1 MALIHIGGK
10 TYEIWHENRNGWNAE
25 AFRDRYSEVLERY
38 DFIVGDW
45 GYNQLRLKGFFKD
58 NHQKASKESSFSCMS
73 DYINEYCNFGCAY
86 FVLEK
91 TQSSKKEPE
100 DYDLDSD
107 DFRPR
112 LEAADLLAAAEGNYP
127 EMSESDETA
136 EHEVATAREPVPVLP
151 HPRHHRN
158 HRSDQRHGGGSNRQ
172 NNDSRGV
179 ESAIDAEGRT
189 NNEPRS
195 GKREFQSRKNY
206 RGNDH
211 RGKKPF
217 RLAANE
223 TAAASAD
230 SNRPNKKDAER
241 S

>member
-1 MALIHIGGK
+1 MGLIHIGGK
-10 TYEIWHENRNGWNAE
+10 SYELLHENRNGWNAE

-45 GYNQLRLKGFFKD
+45 GYNQLRLKGFFRD
-58 NHQKASKESSFSCMS
+58 NHQKATKDSSFSYMP

-91 TQSSKKEPE
+91 SQNARKEPE
-100 DYDLDSD
+100 DYDLDEGD
-107 DFRPR
+107 GRPKP
-112 LEAADLLAAAEGNYP
+112 EATDLLAAAEG
-127 EMSESDETA
+127 SLTA
-136 EHEVATAREPVPVLP
+136 AAEAEEVAEAESAVAREQAPSPS
-151 HPRHHRN
+151 HSRHHRG
-158 HRSDQRHGGGSNRQ
+158 HRGEHRHGGSNRGGGEP
-172 NNDSRGV
+172 RGGDH
-179 ESAIDAEGRT
+179 AGDGEGRS
-189 NNEPRS
+189 NNEHRS
-195 GKREFQSRKNY
+195 GRRDSHQRKPY

-217 RLAANE
+217 RIAASE

-230 SNRPNKKDAER
+230 PARPNKKDAER